1 MKTSRQK
8 FIEKFSYETES
19 EYTIEELSEMDDY
32 ELFDTY
38 MKWNGIIGYTSDILE
53 VLKQISGKD
62 IIR

>member
-19 EYTIEELSEMDDY
+19 EYTIEELSKMDDY

-62 IIR
+62 IIK